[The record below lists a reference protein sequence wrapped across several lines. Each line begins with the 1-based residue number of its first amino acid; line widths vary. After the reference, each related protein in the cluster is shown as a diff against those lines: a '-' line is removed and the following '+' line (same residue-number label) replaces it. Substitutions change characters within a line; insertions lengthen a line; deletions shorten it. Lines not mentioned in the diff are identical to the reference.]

1 MGAGS
6 AGNFGHTKGSVD
18 LKSFLDTLSGL
29 LAIASLIPVADTA
42 IDIAALLVDLLR
54 GDYVSAALDLA
65 GVIPFVGEVADTA
78 RIAKVTD
85 KTIDAVKTAKK
96 VDKAVDTAKATKK
109 ISKGKK
115 ITNSITKVKRVGK
128 ATKLDAHHA
137 FPDIIDNY
145 AGRAKIFSI
154 KGADGKKRKLY
165 QINGSLNGKDGI
177 FEWILDNDK
186 GVTHRRFIPNGK
198 ITGKPNSR

>member
-6 AGNFGHTKGSVD
+6 AGNFGKTKGSVD

-128 ATKLDAHHA
+128 ATKLVDVITDKDKIYDEYFAGIMKKYNKTNNLFTCFNVSLITSI
-137 FPDIIDNY
+137 FPFPSDI
-145 AGRAKIFSI
+145 
-154 KGADGKKRKLY
+154 
-165 QINGSLNGKDGI
+165 
-177 FEWILDNDK
+177 
-186 GVTHRRFIPNGK
+186 
-198 ITGKPNSR
+198 